1 MLCLICYI
9 IFFKYICRYFFVKS
23 LLYKYI
29 DDINSIIDIEI
40 IEVWI
45 IDVILYTCKK
55 NRYESYDLP
64 WKKVNLQSQSF
75 HLNLLFF

>member
-55 NRYESYDLP
+55 NIIIIVMNLMICHEKKSIF
-64 WKKVNLQSQSF
+64 KVNHF
-75 HLNLLFF
+75 I